1 MIATEIGNSRFIEDQ
16 RIQLTEIERTKI
28 CLKIRLCKKKKK
40 FCCKELA
47 GPLDATFREQAN
59 NTVSKSWLRP

>member
-28 CLKIRLCKKKKK
+28 CLKIRLCKKKKNSAAK
-40 FCCKELA
+40 
-47 GPLDATFREQAN
+47 N
-59 NTVSKSWLRP
+59 